1 MAISGVGAGAA
12 WSLGEEFSAF
22 RRVRQ
27 TPPLRPRGRSGSS
40 PPSRRGEISG
50 WPVRPSAPRG
60 SQRRRT
66 RNLSTCMRHW
76 SAPIT

>member
-27 TPPLRPRGRSGSS
+27 TPSLRPRGRSGSS
-40 PPSRRGEISG
+40 APSRRGEISG

-60 SQRRRT
+60 CQRRRT

-76 SAPIT
+76 SAP